1 MANLNLLDPFVRL
14 KVLSHIKSFENIER
28 KKRSLKDYDVLND
41 RAYKHVYDKLAL
53 QLNQATANSMPI
65 VSNINIAKRVVSK
78 KASIYNTPP
87 KRTYTDLNEA
97 DTEVLKAI
105 YDKCGFDTS
114 LAKANKYYCMRKQ
127 AFIQVV
133 PKDQKVHLRIH
144 QAHNI
149 DVIPDELDP
158 EKAYAYII
166 SGFDKT
172 GLLTSD
178 DTNQAIADA
187 DDYKANL
194 ERYQVWTKELTF
206 VVDGKGNQIGEVLP
220 NPINMLPFIDV
231 SKDKDFE
238 FFVRLGE
245 ALADFTIDFNVA
257 WSDLMYIMRMQG
269 FAVGVLTG
277 DPNLKPESM
286 TIGPNRLLY
295 LPTNPENPDSK
306 LELKFITPDPDLEA
320 SLSTIKSLL
329 AAFLSSEGIDLK
341 SVSLD
346 SGASQSYSSAI
357 ERLLAMIEQF
367 EATKD
372 DFDLFKVVEHKVHT
386 ITTAWLSLLSGTDK
400 LDREYSV
407 SQGIVNSSL
416 TVNFHKPEM
425 IETKSEQLDNA
436 KKRIDLQIADRVSVL
451 ADIDGITVD
460 QAEIQIQEINERRK
474 AYLVELVDQGIEQN
488 GPIQEKT

>member
-14 KVLSHIKSFENIER
+14 KVLEHIKNYENIER

-41 RAYKHVYDKLAL
+41 RAYKYVHEKLAL

-87 KRTYTDLNEA
+87 KRTYTDLNDA
-97 DTEVLKAI
+97 DAEVLKEL

-127 AFIQVV
+127 TFIQVV
-133 PKDQKVHLRIH
+133 PKDQKIHLRIH
-144 QAHNI
+144 QAHNL

-158 EKAYAYII
+158 EKAYAYIV
-166 SGFDKT
+166 SGFDKQ
-172 GLLTSD
+172 GLLNSD
-178 DTNQAIADA
+178 DTNQAIADE
-187 DDYKANL
+187 DDYKAAL

-206 VVDGKGNQIGEVLP
+206 VIDGRGNQIGEVLP

-269 FAVGVLTG
+269 FAVGVLKG

-286 TIGPNRLLY
+286 TIGPNRLLF
-295 LPTNPENPDSK
+295 LPQNPENPDSK
-306 LELKFITPDPDLEA
+306 LDLEFINPSPDLEA

-346 SGASQSYSSAI
+346 GGGSQSYSSAI

-367 EATKD
+367 EATKE
-372 DFDLFKVVEHKVHT
+372 DFDLFKVVEHKVHE

-400 LDREYSV
+400 LLPELRVTQSIIN
-407 SQGIVNSSL
+407 SQLI
-416 TVNFHKPEM
+416 VNFHKPEM
-425 IETKSEQLDNA
+425 IETKSEQLANA
-436 KKRIDLQIADRVSVL
+436 KSKIDLGIADRVSVL
-451 ADIDGITVD
+451 ADIEGISIE
-460 QAEIQIQEINERRK
+460 QAEEQIQQIDERRK
-474 AYLVELVDQGIEQN
+474 SFLVEVASQGIEQN
-488 GPIQEKT
+488 GPIQEEN